1 MARFMPALHVYWEV
15 RIFPYEFPVVGGV
28 GQVARGDFA
37 LDARLGVA
45 SESNRGL
52 KASVASLKPA
62 DRTTTKLNRSAVIL
76 NEVFIM

>member
-1 MARFMPALHVYWEV
+1 MPALHAYWEF
-15 RIFPYEFPVVGGV
+15 RIFPYEFPVVWGI

-37 LDARLGVA
+37 LDARLGVT

-62 DRTTTKLNRSAVIL
+62 DRTATKLNRSAVIL
-76 NEVFIM
+76 NVVFIM

>member
-1 MARFMPALHVYWEV
+1 MPALHAYREV
-15 RIFPYEFPVVGGV
+15 RIFPYEFPVVWGI
-28 GQVARGDFA
+28 GQVARSDFA

-45 SESNRGL
+45 SESDCCL

-76 NEVFIM
+76 NEVFTM

>member
-1 MARFMPALHVYWEV
+1 MARFMPALHIYWEV
-15 RIFPYEFPVVGGV
+15 RILPYEFPIVWGV

-37 LDARLGVA
+37 LDARLNVTGK
-45 SESNRGL
+45 SDSGL

-62 DRTTTKLNRSAVIL
+62 DRTATKLNRSAVIL